1 VIVTGGQ
8 LRKSDGGLVGD
19 VARSTIEQFNFDL
32 AVISCSALR
41 PNGDLMDFDMQEVG
55 VSKAIIRH
63 SDQVFLVADSSKF
76 DRKAPVRIATM
87 QDISTVFTDRRVPP
101 ECVAQCEV
109 SGTNIIYP

>member
-1 VIVTGGQ
+1 
-8 LRKSDGGLVGD
+8 
-19 VARSTIEQFNFDL
+19 
-32 AVISCSALR
+32 
-41 PNGDLMDFDMQEVG
+41 VG